1 VSGNHIT
8 KRQIRLYI
16 KLRENF
22 TQEVAASKSSI
33 SVSTAGRIEGNRHQF
48 KKDKRGWRTRVDPL
62 EPIWDSVVL
71 PLLKQ
76 DANISPVSSFD
87 HLCDVHVDKLSS
99 SPRRTLERRIR
110 KWRHLH
116 GPAQDVMFMQHHEL
130 GK

>member
-1 VSGNHIT
+1 MSGNHIT

-71 PLLKQ
+71 SLLKQ
-76 DANISPVSSFD
+76 DANISPVGIFD
-87 HLCDVHVDKLSS
+87 HLCDVHIDELSS
-99 SPRRTLERRIR
+99 SSRRTLERRIR
-110 KWRHLH
+110 KWRYLH
-116 GPAQDVMFMQHHEL
+116 GPAQNVMLCSIISLER
-130 GK
+130 

>member
-62 EPIWDSVVL
+62 EPIWDSVVFS
-71 PLLKQ
+71 LLN
-76 DANISPVSSFD
+76 ANISPVGIFD
-87 HLCDVHVDKLSS
+87 HLCDVHIDELSS
-99 SPRRTLERRIR
+99 SSRRTLERRIR
-110 KWRHLH
+110 KWRYLH
-116 GPAQDVMFMQHHEL
+116 GPAQNVMLCSIISLER
-130 GK
+130 